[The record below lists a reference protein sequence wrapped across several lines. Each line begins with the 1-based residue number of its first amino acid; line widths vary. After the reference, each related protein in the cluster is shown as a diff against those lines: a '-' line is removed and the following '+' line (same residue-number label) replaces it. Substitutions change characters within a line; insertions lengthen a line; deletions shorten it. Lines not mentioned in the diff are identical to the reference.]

1 MFFNEII
8 HHFHYLL
15 SHLPRTPLY
24 SVTKGCI
31 YTNTCAQRPCYTY
44 ANAVALTSTHAYTI
58 HLYPF
63 LFDSMREGSPSVW
76 ADFQGTLHLRAD
88 LQGALHLRTLIT
100 IDVSYPLLL
109 CDWVTKCCYSFQAV
123 HLKLLEPEASSQFI
137 SFLSEALT
145 LLNPLPKTIPPNKLR
160 CLYKKMK
167 TWKLFIEDDIDGCT
181 PLPVENSALNVLIKH
196 DLPFF

>member
-8 HHFHYLL
+8 HHFHYVL

-31 YTNTCAQRPCYTY
+31 YTYTCAQRPCYTY

-58 HLYPF
+58 YLYPF

-100 IDVSYPLLL
+100 INVLYPLLL
-109 CDWVTKCCYSFQAV
+109 CDWVTKRCYSSVSSGDNTETSTLVSYKDISIWSFFSTLRVFKV
-123 HLKLLEPEASSQFI
+123 HQ
-137 SFLSEALT
+137 
-145 LLNPLPKTIPPNKLR
+145 R
-160 CLYKKMK
+160 YKHNQ
-167 TWKLFIEDDIDGCT
+167 W
-181 PLPVENSALNVLIKH
+181 
-196 DLPFF
+196 